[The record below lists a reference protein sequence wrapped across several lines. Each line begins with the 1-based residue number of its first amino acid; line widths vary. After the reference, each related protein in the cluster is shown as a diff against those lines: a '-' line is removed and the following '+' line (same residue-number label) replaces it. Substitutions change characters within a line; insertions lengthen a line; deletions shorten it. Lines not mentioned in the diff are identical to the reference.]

1 MPASPRPIRSHLPI
15 QPLTDVPCPVCGGA
29 PERLVG
35 TKDGL
40 RILRCSRCTAEYSE
54 HALRN
59 DELPAIYSE
68 HYFHGDPAGY
78 PDYEHDEEIHRDRAR
93 VYLADITRLGRAPA
107 SLLDVGCATGFFL
120 DEARRAGWQVHGC
133 EVSDWAAGYARRH
146 LRLDVSVGAF
156 PTPDLVGRRFSVV
169 SFLNVFEQLP
179 DPRQAA
185 AVLANLVAPGGH
197 LVLETWDV
205 DALLVKLVGTRWHQ
219 YRPRD
224 TPIYLNRRSIEQLF
238 PAPAWT
244 LVEFRSRTKWI
255 RLQHGLHA
263 LGLTRRNGKGRGTGT
278 LLSRVVVPYR
288 LGDLV
293 WVVLRRNADA

>member
-1 MPASPRPIRSHLPI
+1 
-15 QPLTDVPCPVCGGA
+15 VPCPLCGGA

-40 RILRCSRCTAEYSE
+40 RILRCSQCTAEYSE

-59 DELPAIYSE
+59 EELPGIYSE

-78 PDYEHDEEIHRDRAR
+78 PDYEHDEDIHRERAR
-93 VYLADITRLGRAPA
+93 AYLADITRLASTPG

-120 DEARRAGWQVHGC
+120 DEARRAGWRVRGC
-133 EVSDWAAGYARRH
+133 EVSDWAAGYARDQ
-146 LRLDVSVGAF
+146 LKLEVSVGPF
-156 PTPDLVGRRFSVV
+156 PTPDLAGKQFSVV

-185 AVLANLVAPGGH
+185 AMLASLVEANGH
-197 LVLETWDV
+197 LVLETWDA
-205 DALLVKLVGTRWHQ
+205 DALLVKLLGMRWHQ

-224 TPIYLNRRSIEQLF
+224 TPIYLNRRSIERLF

-244 LVEFRSRTKWI
+244 LVEFRARTKWI
-255 RLQHGLHA
+255 RLRHGLHA
-263 LGLTRRNGKGRGTGT
+263 LGLTGGNGNRPSAGP
-278 LLSRVVVPYR
+278 LSRLVVPYR

-293 WVVLRRNADA
+293 WVVLRRNPDA